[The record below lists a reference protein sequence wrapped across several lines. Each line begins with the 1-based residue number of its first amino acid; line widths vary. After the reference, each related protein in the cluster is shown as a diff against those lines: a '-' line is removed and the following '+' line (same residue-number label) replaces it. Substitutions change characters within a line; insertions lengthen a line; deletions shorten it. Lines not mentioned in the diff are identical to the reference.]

1 MRWRAARQSEQMPV
15 MISRWPVTRNWCSR
29 ATASRRRMKLIAGE
43 FDQLVALGAVQ
54 MIVLRVAVIVFV
66 NGAAAEDHF
75 SQQAGFDHFG
85 QRAVDGRPANFAG
98 RGGAA

>member
-1 MRWRAARQSEQMPV
+1 MPV
-15 MISRWPVTRNWCSR
+15 TIRRWPGHAELVFAGHGIAQANQ
-29 ATASRRRMKLIAGE
+29 LIAGE
-43 FDQLVALGAVQ
+43 FDQLVALGALQ

-66 NGAAAEDHF
+66 HGPAAEDHF

-85 QRAVDGRPANFAG
+85 QRAVNGRPANLAG